1 MLEELFSSRTRS
13 KLLALFLE
21 NLGQSFFVREICR
34 QINERIHSVR
44 RELDNLE
51 KFGLLISK
59 VKDQKKYYQLNQD
72 FPIINE
78 LKALFD
84 KSKLLVERLIGQ
96 KVLKLEGL
104 KYLALTGQFT
114 LPSGQAGGAASI
126 STDVL
131 LVGKISRESL
141 EKFISDLE
149 KVYNKQIRYTYFT
162 NQEFALRKDLTD
174 KFLYSILNGKKVVLV
189 NKLGI

>member
-13 KLLALFLE
+13 KILPLFLE
-21 NLGQSFFVREICR
+21 NFGQSFFVREICR
-34 QINERIHSVR
+34 QINERINSVR
-44 RELDNLE
+44 RELENLE
-51 KFGLLISK
+51 KFGLLTAK
-59 VKDQKKYYQLNQD
+59 LKDQKKYYQLNQD

-84 KSKLLVERLIGQ
+84 KSKLLVERLISQ
-96 KVLKLEGL
+96 KVLKLAGL

-114 LPSGQAGGAASI
+114 GEENVP
-126 STDVL
+126 TDVL
-131 LVGKISRESL
+131 LVGKISREAV

-149 KVYNKQIRYTYFT
+149 KVYNKQVRYTYFT
-162 NQEFALRKDLTD
+162 NQEFNLRKDLTD